1 MPRSPL
7 VISHRTQAGTMPEN
21 TLAGVDAALEAGVDG
36 IEIDV
41 RATSDGVVVLTHDE
55 TLERVAGDA
64 RAVADLTYEELREV
78 SLLPAHG
85 ISGQHVPTLA
95 EVFERV
101 AGRAIVIVEV
111 KQSGI
116 HELVATEV
124 RRAEAAGCT
133 WIWAFDPAVGRECR
147 RVLPEV
153 PASLLVGPGS
163 LERFGFPD
171 TPIEIA
177 VREGFAAVSWHH
189 GLADASSVDAARHR
203 GLASYCWTPDE
214 PEDIARVIEAGVDGV
229 CSNFPDRVQS
239 TLTGLT
245 KEARNDG

>member
-1 MPRSPL
+1 MARSPL

-21 TLAGVDAALEAGVDG
+21 TLAGVDAALEAGVDA

-41 RATSDGVVVLTHDE
+41 RATSDGVVVLIHDE
-55 TLERVAGDA
+55 TLERVAGEP
-64 RAVADLTYEELREV
+64 RAIADLTSQELREV
-78 SLLPAHG
+78 PLLPAHG
-85 ISGQHVPTLA
+85 VTGQGVPTLA

-101 AGRAIVIVEV
+101 AGRAIVVVEV

-116 HELVATEV
+116 HELVAAEV
-124 RRAEAAGCT
+124 RRAEAAEWT
-133 WIWAFDPAVGRECR
+133 WIWAFDPAVARECR

-163 LERFGFPD
+163 LVRFGFPD
-171 TPIEIA
+171 TPVEIA
-177 VREGFAAVSWHH
+177 VREGFAGVSWHH
-189 GLADASSVDAARHR
+189 SLADASMVDAARRR
-203 GLASYCWTPDE
+203 GLTNYCWTPDA
-214 PEDIARVIEAGVDGV
+214 PEDIARVIEAGVGGV

-239 TLTGLT
+239 ALAGLT